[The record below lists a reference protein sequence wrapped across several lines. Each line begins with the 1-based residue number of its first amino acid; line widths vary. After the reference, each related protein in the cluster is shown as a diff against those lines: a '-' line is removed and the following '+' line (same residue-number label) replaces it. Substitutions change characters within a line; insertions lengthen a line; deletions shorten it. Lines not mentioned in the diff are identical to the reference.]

1 MAKLATFGNVES
13 DWRSLLV
20 CAVLQFL
27 GEFPTVDG
35 TPIVEVQHCV
45 FPRDAAFAFSCG
57 LVERVESECLLEV
70 DVTVELPV
78 LIVRAL
84 LQSALASST
93 SLTRIHDFNASFTRE
108 REKNGWGQV
117 VGNNPRHAM
126 MLDAQLK
133 GRVSVVSDSLNI
145 SLNLVHTQPIFRGS
159 AHSTISPSPSG
170 GFHPV
175 GYWPI

>member
-35 TPIVEVQHCV
+35 TPIVEVQRCV

-93 SLTRIHDFNASFTRE
+93 SLTRIHRIKLPSLERRE
-108 REKNGWGQV
+108 MVE
-117 VGNNPRHAM
+117 
-126 MLDAQLK
+126 
-133 GRVSVVSDSLNI
+133 GRSSAT
-145 SLNLVHTQPIFRGS
+145 TQDMQ
-159 AHSTISPSPSG
+159 
-170 GFHPV
+170 
-175 GYWPI
+175 

>member
-57 LVERVESECLLEV
+57 TVECVESECLLEV
-70 DVTVELPV
+70 DVTVEL
-78 LIVRAL
+78 LIFLVRAL

-93 SLTRIHDFNASFTRE
+93 FLTRIHRIKLPSLERRE
-108 REKNGWGQV
+108 MVE
-117 VGNNPRHAM
+117 
-126 MLDAQLK
+126 
-133 GRVSVVSDSLNI
+133 GRSSAT
-145 SLNLVHTQPIFRGS
+145 TQDMQ
-159 AHSTISPSPSG
+159 
-170 GFHPV
+170 
-175 GYWPI
+175 